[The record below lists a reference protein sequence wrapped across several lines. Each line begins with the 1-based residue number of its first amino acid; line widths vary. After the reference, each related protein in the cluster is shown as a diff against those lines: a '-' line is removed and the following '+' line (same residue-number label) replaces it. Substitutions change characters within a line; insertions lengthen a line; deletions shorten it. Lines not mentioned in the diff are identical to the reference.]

1 MSAQVSIS
9 VNFVDRIIFD
19 RLVFQLNRDRTRCFQ
34 LNRALFELLFLANSS
49 VGRSLSMSL
58 PAQTA

>member
-49 VGRSLSMSL
+49 VGAAFR
-58 PAQTA
+58 